1 MLNVDVENALVLAA
15 QGAVTALR
23 DGAPPDERA
32 RARAALDAALRDL
45 SVAAAAQRQTEPEFD
60 GPAYDPE
67 ADKDRLS
74 SQLGRI
80 YNLMRDHEWR
90 TLDEI
95 HERTGEPAASV
106 SAQLRHL
113 RKPRFGSYRVERRH
127 RGDPAHGLYEYRV
140 LPPDG
145 RVEHVVADVPDLKGV
160 PDEFRQPE
168 II

>member
-1 MLNVDVENALVLAA
+1 MNVDVENALVLAA
-15 QGAVTALR
+15 QDAKDALR
-23 DGAPPDERA
+23 PDAPPEERE

-45 SVAAAAQRQTEPEFD
+45 GIAAAVRKQTAPEFD

-74 SQLGRI
+74 NQLGRI
-80 YNLMRDHEWR
+80 YNLMRDHAWR
-90 TLDEI
+90 TLEEI
-95 HERTGEPAASV
+95 HERTGEPIASV

-127 RGDPAHGLYEYRV
+127 RGEPAHGLFEYRV

-145 RVEHVVADVPDLKGV
+145 RVEHVVPDIPDLKGV
-160 PDEFRQPE
+160 PEEFRQTE
-168 II
+168 IL

>member
-1 MLNVDVENALVLAA
+1 MNVDVENALVLAA
-15 QGAVTALR
+15 QDAKDALR
-23 DGAPPDERA
+23 SDASPEERE

-45 SVAAAAQRQTEPEFD
+45 GIAAAAQKQTAPEFD

-74 SQLGRI
+74 NQLGRI
-80 YNLMRDHEWR
+80 YHLMRDHEWR

-95 HERTGEPAASV
+95 HERTGEPTASV

-113 RKPRFGSYRVERRH
+113 RKARFGSYRVERRH
-127 RGDPAHGLYEYRV
+127 RGEPAHGLFEYRV

-160 PDEFRQPE
+160 PEEFRQTE
-168 II
+168 IL